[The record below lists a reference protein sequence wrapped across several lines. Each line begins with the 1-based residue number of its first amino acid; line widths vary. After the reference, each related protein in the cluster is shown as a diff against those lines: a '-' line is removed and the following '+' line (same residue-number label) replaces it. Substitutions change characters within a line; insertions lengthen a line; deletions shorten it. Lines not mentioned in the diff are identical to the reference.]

1 MAKYISKFKMLD
13 QVGNTVIADIRDT
26 NAQSRVDVHDT
37 DIANI
42 NDSITDIK
50 GDINI
55 IKADITTKYNELKN
69 RFSYSLSDEN
79 LTIQ

>member
-1 MAKYISKFKMLD
+1 MGKYISKFKMLD

-26 NAQSRVDVHDT
+26 NAQSRVDGHDT

-42 NDSITDIK
+42 NESITDIK
-50 GDINI
+50 GDIDI
-55 IKADITTKYNELKN
+55 IKTDITTKYNELKN